1 MSTYTKLVADI
12 KDFMEDDGSEF
23 SDAVDTFIDLAELKL
38 SRDLAVPAFRKRQT
52 GTLTSS
58 DPFLTLP
65 TDLVTLEYF
74 QLNNSNV
81 RTSLLLKSDEFM
93 QEFWPNRTSTGTPKY
108 YAYFDNSTIYVAPT
122 PSANTPVEISYRR
135 RLDAL
140 SSSNTSNWLTT
151 DAYDALLYAC
161 LIEASH
167 YNRNDKLL
175 QYHSGL
181 YQKAVQDVNKE
192 GVNRRSL
199 DNFYMKTEGENG

>member
-38 SRDLAVPAFRKRQT
+38 SRDLAVPAIRKRQT

-151 DAYDALLYAC
+151 DAYDALLYGS
-161 LIEASH
+161 LIEAAV
-167 YNRNDKLL
+167 YDKNPQML
-175 QYHSGL
+175 QL
-181 YQKAVQDVNKE
+181 YEKRYQEAVATVNKE
-192 GVNRRSL
+192 LALR
-199 DNFYMKTEGENG
+199 KTNSFKV

>member
-1 MSTYTKLVADI
+1 
-12 KDFMEDDGSEF
+12 MEDDGSEF

-199 DNFYMKTEGENG
+199 DNFYMKTEG

>member
-1 MSTYTKLVADI
+1 MRTYTKLVADI

-65 TDLVTLEYF
+65 PDLVTLEYF

-199 DNFYMKTEGENG
+199 DNFYMKTEG

>member
-199 DNFYMKTEGENG
+199 DNFYMKTEG

>member
-58 DPFLTLP
+58 DPFHTLP

-199 DNFYMKTEGENG
+199 DNFYMKTEG